1 MSWIVYHNNRCSKS
15 RNAVQYLT
23 EKGID
28 FTTVEYMKSPL
39 NAEELVQILSKL
51 RMKAEDLV
59 RKNEVIYKEEYK
71 GREMSEFQW
80 IEAMIEHPSLMERP
94 IVIHGDRAVVAR
106 PLEEIDKL

>member
-39 NAEELVQILSKL
+39 NEEELAQILSKL

-59 RKNEVIYKEEYK
+59 RKNEAIYKEEYK
-71 GREMSEFQW
+71 GREMSEDQW
-80 IEAMIEHPSLMERP
+80 IEAMIKHPSLMERP

>member
-1 MSWIVYHNNRCSKS
+1 MSWILYHNNRCSKS

-39 NAEELVQILSKL
+39 NAEELAQILSKL

-59 RKNEVIYKEEYK
+59 RKNEAIYKEEYK

>member
-39 NAEELVQILSKL
+39 NAEELTQILSKL
-51 RMKAEDLV
+51 HMKAEDLV
-59 RKNEVIYKEEYK
+59 RKNEAIYKEEYK
-71 GREMSEFQW
+71 GREMPEAQW
-80 IEAMIEHPSLMERP
+80 VEAMVKHPSLIERP
-94 IVIHGDRAVVAR
+94 IVIHGDRAVIAR
-106 PLEEIDKL
+106 PLEEIEKL

>member
-39 NAEELVQILSKL
+39 NAGELTQILSKL

-59 RKNEVIYKEEYK
+59 RKNEAIYKEEYK
-71 GREMSEFQW
+71 GREMSEAQW
-80 IEAMIEHPSLMERP
+80 VEAMVKHPSLIERP

-106 PLEEIDKL
+106 PLEEIEKL